1 MPQVPV
7 RGLDQSTIER
17 LQERAQRHGRS
28 LEGELRTILQA
39 AAEDME
45 VDARAAAERVQAL
58 FAGRRFSDS
67 AELIREDRER

>member
-1 MPQVPV
+1 
-7 RGLDQSTIER
+7 
-17 LQERAQRHGRS
+17 
-28 LEGELRTILQA
+28 LEGELRIIIQS
-39 AAEDME
+39 AAEETE